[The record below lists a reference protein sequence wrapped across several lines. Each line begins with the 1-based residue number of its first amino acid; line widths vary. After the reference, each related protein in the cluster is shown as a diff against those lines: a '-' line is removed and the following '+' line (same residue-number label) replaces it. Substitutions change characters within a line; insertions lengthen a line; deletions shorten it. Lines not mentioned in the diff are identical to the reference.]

1 MENHDDPT
9 PRNKKGWLLKSRGLK
24 AKKADAA
31 EKGRIYGIDSL
42 SLVENWHEAEND
54 SLQGEDNASGHD
66 SKLLLEHRRIGQMA
80 NNINKDKV

>member
-9 PRNKKGWLLKSRGLK
+9 PRNKKGKNWLLKSRGLK

-42 SLVENWHEAEND
+42 SLVEN
-54 SLQGEDNASGHD
+54 
-66 SKLLLEHRRIGQMA
+66 
-80 NNINKDKV
+80 

>member
-42 SLVENWHEAEND
+42 SLVEN
-54 SLQGEDNASGHD
+54 
-66 SKLLLEHRRIGQMA
+66 
-80 NNINKDKV
+80 